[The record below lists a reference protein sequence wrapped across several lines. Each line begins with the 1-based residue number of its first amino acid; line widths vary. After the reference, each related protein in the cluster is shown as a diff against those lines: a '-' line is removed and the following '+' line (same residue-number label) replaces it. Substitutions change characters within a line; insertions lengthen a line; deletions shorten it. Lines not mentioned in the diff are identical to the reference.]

1 MSAPTKS
8 QPTITLSVLDQI
20 LVLQIVVGW
29 AGESGEE
36 KRLGWWKTDLA
47 SEFGGQDLF
56 SRLLPATAAWAVYQG
71 VREAAARR
79 DAELRSQA
87 HDPDE
92 IITLFSFGFAID
104 ERLEDRFQFL
114 KRSGATPPEALPN
127 LSSVVSGNWDRD
139 AFEDWAKGHGKASVE
154 KVPVGRR
161 LRGEVPESIELTARN
176 LVAAL
181 APLSDEYSMPHYRR
195 SR

>member
-92 IITLFSFGFAID
+92 IITLFSFGFALD

-127 LSSVVSGNWDRD
+127 LSSVVSGKWDRD

>member
-1 MSAPTKS
+1 MASTTKP
-8 QPTITLSVLDQI
+8 QPTIALSVLDTI
-20 LVLQIVVGW
+20 LVLQMAVGW

-47 SEFGGQDLF
+47 SEYGGQDLF
-56 SRLLPATAAWAVYQG
+56 SRLLPATATWAVYQG

-87 HDPDE
+87 HDADE
-92 IITLFSFGFAID
+92 LLTLFSFGFALD

-114 KRSGATPPEALPN
+114 KRSGATPLEALPE
-127 LSSVVSGNWDRD
+127 LTSVVAGDWDRD

-161 LRGEVPESIELTARN
+161 LRGDVPESVELAAKN
-176 LVAAL
+176 LISAL

>member
-1 MSAPTKS
+1 MSASTKP
-8 QPTITLSVLDQI
+8 QPTIALSVLDNI
-20 LVLQIVVGW
+20 LVLQISVGW

-87 HDPDE
+87 HDADE
-92 IITLFSFGFAID
+92 IITLFNFGFSID

-114 KRSGATPPEALPN
+114 KRSGTPPLEALRE
-127 LSSVVSGNWDRD
+127 LTSIVSGDWDRE

-161 LRGEVPESIELTARN
+161 LRGEVPESVELTAKN
-176 LVAAL
+176 LIAAL

>member
-1 MSAPTKS
+1 MASTT
-8 QPTITLSVLDQI
+8 QPQPVIALSVLDTI
-20 LVLQIVVGW
+20 LVLQMAVGW

-36 KRLGWWKTDLA
+36 KRLGWWKTDLV
-47 SEFGGQDLF
+47 SEYGGQDLF
-56 SRLLPATAAWAVYQG
+56 SRLLPSTAAWAVYQG

-79 DAELRSQA
+79 DAELRAQA
-87 HDPDE
+87 HDADE
-92 IITLFSFGFAID
+92 LLTLYSFGFAID

-114 KRSGATPPEALPN
+114 KRSGATPLEALPE
-127 LSSVVSGNWDRD
+127 LTSVVAGDWDRD
-139 AFEDWAKGHGKASVE
+139 VFEDWAKGHGKASVE

-161 LRGEVPESIELTARN
+161 LRGDVPESVELTAKN
-176 LVAAL
+176 LLAAL

>member
-1 MSAPTKS
+1 MASTT
-8 QPTITLSVLDQI
+8 QPQPVIALSVLDTI
-20 LVLQIVVGW
+20 LVLQMAVGW

-36 KRLGWWKTDLA
+36 KRLGWWKTDLV

-56 SRLLPATAAWAVYQG
+56 SRLLPSTGAWAVYQG

-87 HDPDE
+87 HDADE
-92 IITLFSFGFAID
+92 LLTLYSFGFAID

-114 KRSGATPPEALPN
+114 KRSGATPLEALPE
-127 LSSVVSGNWDRD
+127 LTSVVAGDWNRD
-139 AFEDWAKGHGKASVE
+139 VFEDWAKGHGKATVE
-154 KVPVGRR
+154 TVPVGRR
-161 LRGEVPESIELTARN
+161 LRGDVPESVELTAKN
-176 LVAAL
+176 LLAAL